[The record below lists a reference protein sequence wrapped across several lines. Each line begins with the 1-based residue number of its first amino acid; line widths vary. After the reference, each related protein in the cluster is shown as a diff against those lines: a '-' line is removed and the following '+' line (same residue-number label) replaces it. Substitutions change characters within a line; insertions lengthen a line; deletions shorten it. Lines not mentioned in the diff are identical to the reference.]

1 MMSQETADM
10 IIEEL
15 YESSLEFQ
23 FDFMEFLKKINLPPK
38 QLIFF
43 MPTNNNVITFK
54 TNKHYEIL
62 SFKIYICELIFNAIN
77 LFPDILEYTITIKD
91 YNTSTIV
98 IGYLDEID
106 SEGERCVAKII
117 NKLGVYP
124 LTKQNMHDLYIANR
138 SKIVEEENIHTLL
151 ALMFLDS
158 VNPRISTH
166 YITKPSKT
174 KN

>member
-23 FDFMEFLKKINLPPK
+23 FDFMEFLKKIHLPPK

-43 MPTNNNVITFK
+43 MPTTEVITFK

-77 LFPDILEYTITIKD
+77 LFPDILEYTIVIKD
-91 YNTSTIV
+91 RNTSTMV

-106 SEGERCVAKII
+106 SEGERCLAKIT
-117 NKLGVYP
+117 NKLGEYP
-124 LTKQNMHDLYIANR
+124 LTKQNIHDLYIANR
-138 SKIVEEENIHTLL
+138 SKVVEEENIHTLL

-158 VNPRISTH
+158 EYPRISTS

-174 KN
+174 KY